1 MAILVC
7 CIFEPNYLISCL
19 TSNKS
24 DFFAIRDGSCS
35 VDKLLS
41 LCRLRL
47 ITSVN
52 PGLADLPGLL
62 CQKSHWPERAK
73 LFWNWGHLML
83 SQAEIES
90 STKSG
95 FTESTILKDFSP
107 LLLLCWSGI
116 ILYAN
121 HNLNNIEQMSMLKAK
136 CDFDG
141 GDCCPN
147 NLERFWDTYCNECQC
162 LEWTWFVENSKG
174 QFCLTL
180 PVLIYMIKNWNT
192 FKFSKI
198 I

>member
-1 MAILVC
+1 MAWLSSQ
-7 CIFEPNYLISCL
+7 FQL
-19 TSNKS
+19 
-24 DFFAIRDGSCS
+24 GSRS
-35 VDKLLS
+35 QEH
-41 LCRLRL
+41 R
-47 ITSVN
+47 TSVFRSLT
-52 PGLADLPGLL
+52 GLI
-62 CQKSHWPERAK
+62 
-73 LFWNWGHLML
+73 L

-90 STKSG
+90 SSKPG
-95 FTESTILKDFSP
+95 FTESMNLKGFSP
-107 LLLLCWSGI
+107 LLLLCWSAI
-116 ILYAN
+116 IIAN
-121 HNLNNIEQMSMLKAK
+121 HNVNNIEQMSMLKAK